1 MKIIQNLFS
10 FCSRYAILYKT
21 HKVVI
26 GVEISEKQAAVTVDN
41 AAGVHNL
48 YLRRLSDAKKFYK
61 ELLYGISVYVS
72 RRQILA

>member
-1 MKIIQNLFS
+1 MKIFQNLFS

-26 GVEISEKQAAVTVDN
+26 GVEISEKQDAGIVDN
-41 AAGVHNL
+41 AAGVHNF

-61 ELLYGISVYVS
+61 ELFYGNSVYVP